1 MASAEAQRRAAD
13 LIWSGNIRLLE
24 HEQRVVVQ
32 PNFDRLSC
40 ASARLVSLGSATSF
54 EVRGVRQEFPYFTA
68 FYLYSLTRGMP
79 HALRTRTWPSITRF
93 DDRWRWIV
101 ASVVP
106 RFRRLDADL
115 HLIDAILRRI
125 LDEARND
132 ASAPCESPC

>member
-1 MASAEAQRRAAD
+1 
-13 LIWSGNIRLLE
+13 
-24 HEQRVVVQ
+24 
-32 PNFDRLSC
+32 
-40 ASARLVSLGSATSF
+40 
-54 EVRGVRQEFPYFTA
+54 
-68 FYLYSLTRGMP
+68 
-79 HALRTRTWPSITRF
+79 
-93 DDRWRWIV
+93 V